1 MVDYS
6 DFLEVVSLEVVD
18 EAFESVLEDEEVSD
32 EDVEVEEE
40 DSCDFGFVSDVVAG
54 AAVVPLEP
62 DLRWSVL

>member
-1 MVDYS
+1 MELVPLD
-6 DFLEVVSLEVVD
+6 VVE

-32 EDVEVEEE
+32 EDAEVEEE
-40 DSCDFGFVSDVVAG
+40 DSCDFGFASDVVAG